1 MAEFVIL
8 DKDIGRAV
16 DTAIEN
22 NSEYQSIENPKE
34 KVVNLYQKLTENT
47 EKLTDINEKIVDLCL
62 KIIKQEENNRNRV
75 IETKST
81 VIPSVL
87 SSDNIIQQSNN
98 RNIVKHNYLPKPTTL
113 TGRMFQLGTNAAKS
127 ATRSTVNNVDN
138 WLSKEVPFYDL
149 LKGTTK
155 LTSRLVGGIG
165 SSIGGL
171 FKKDKR
177 QFDILSAPSKDNN
190 GIFNLF
196 NKSSTKNED
205 IGISSKPLAENRVL
219 RYSTIGIASAWL
231 VKKFLQLKG
240 NNNIVG
246 DGDLGV
252 DDLVAANLAIKSGGG
267 LLKTLKNVIFH
278 PFRTLGSLI
287 TGIASIFLKAIPMI
301 MVAGAGVIAVADFM
315 NKKSVEEITG
325 KATEDVT
332 LTDRIISGVSQTAF
346 GNVQSG
352 SDEDRSYNSNK
363 QAAKYAAIG
372 AVLGKTFFGGKGAVL
387 GALGGAGIGKGLGY
401 LGGDKITEGIIDTKD
416 KLTGSFDETRKAQK
430 ELNETYA
437 KREKKVDESTN
448 QLDRFMKEV
457 KKTTD
462 LWTGFWGDAD
472 TVLGMEIDTTDTGGN
487 NNGTPN
493 NTPSANRAA
502 GASVDMDTLQA
513 AVALI
518 GAQESANGKNL
529 IKPDDRN
536 PKNDKSAGFSI
547 GTSQYNWNSGNALKY
562 LEYLYKHDT
571 KELFKQTG
579 LDRWLEDL
587 RDKSKRKIKGVTIDS
602 ATLAKL
608 EELYRLDAEN
618 GGYLMA
624 ADKRFT
630 DNYIAGHIANAEKH
644 YGITD
649 PRLQIMFANIATQY
663 GGVMKNFLP
672 AAGYNKDTYNPNT
685 DYDKIKKGIRQA
697 LINYG
702 YGSSIFLNRF
712 DTVSAGAENWYAQ
725 QQVKPNADKP
735 KDETLSEQKAKADG
749 KLKDAKKENQEQL
762 ATTAKVLQEENE
774 KRSSIEKKLALDFIN
789 SSGSTNMANIKNLT
803 FAYNFGG
810 TVSGEANPFLGLA

>member
-113 TGRMFQLGTNAAKS
+113 TGRIFQLGTNAAKS
-127 ATRSTVNNVDN
+127 ATRSTINNVDS

-171 FKKDKR
+171 FKKDRR
-177 QFDILSAPSKDNN
+177 QSDILSAPSKDNN
-190 GIFNLF
+190 GIFNVF

-252 DDLVAANLAIKSGGG
+252 DDLVAANLALKSGGG

-301 MVAGAGVIAVADFM
+301 MVAGAGVIAVTDFM

-472 TVLGMEIDTTDTGGN
+472 TVLGMEIDTTDTGGSKN
-487 NNGTPN
+487 GNPNGTP
-493 NTPSANRAA
+493 SADRVANVDINK
-502 GASVDMDTLQA
+502 SVLDNAM
-513 AVALI
+513 ALI
-518 GAQESANGKNL
+518 SSQESALGAAGINL
-529 IKPDDRN
+529 SDR
-536 PKNDKSAGFSI
+536 SSGFSI
-547 GTSQYNWNSGNALKY
+547 GSIQANWSSGNAIKY
-562 LEYLYKHDT
+562 LEYLHSKDT
-571 KELFKQTG
+571 NNLIEEYMGKDWLSNLQKRWKAKDKKVTLTEAERTQWEKMMAEDKKLGG
-579 LDRWLEDL
+579 L
-587 RDKSKRKIKGVTIDS
+587 
-602 ATLAKL
+602 LA
-608 EELYRLDAEN
+608 
-618 GGYLMA
+618 A
-624 ADKRFT
+624 ADKRFAEIK
-630 DNYIAGHIANAEKH
+630 IAGYIANAEKH
-644 YGITD
+644 LGVTD
-649 PRLQIMFANIATQY
+649 PKLLMLYANLSNQY
-663 GGVMKNFLP
+663 GMTGATKLLNASGFDKNNYD
-672 AAGYNKDTYNPNT
+672 YNKTV
-685 DYDKIKKGIRQA
+685 KGLRQA
-697 LINYG
+697 LVDRKNSGLYTE
-702 YGSSIFLNRF
+702 LDRF
-712 DTVSAGAENWYAQ
+712 DRAVGIVNNLTEQEKAAQ

-810 TVSGEANPFLGLA
+810 TVSGEANPFLGIA